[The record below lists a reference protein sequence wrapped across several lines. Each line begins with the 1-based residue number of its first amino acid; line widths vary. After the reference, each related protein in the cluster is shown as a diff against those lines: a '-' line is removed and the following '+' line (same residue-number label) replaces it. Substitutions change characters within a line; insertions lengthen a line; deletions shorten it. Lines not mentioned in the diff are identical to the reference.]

1 MTILRIVGVLLLLVA
16 LIALGADAIAAFSGG
31 GFWPA
36 SLGMRWF
43 EVHPASLNFLQ
54 ALVQRYVHPVL
65 WDPAIV
71 FLLKWPAW
79 LFLGL
84 VGTLLLYRRTAP

>member
-16 LIALGADAIAAFSGG
+16 LIAIGADAIAAFSGG
-31 GFWPA
+31 GFSPA
-36 SLGMRWF
+36 SLGKRWF
-43 EVHPASLNFLQ
+43 EVHPASLNLLQ

-71 FLLKWPAW
+71 FLLTWPAW
-79 LFLGL
+79 LVFGL
-84 VGTLLLYRRTAP
+84 VGALLLYRRRAP